1 MKYYQI
7 RIINHYTLEYR
18 EIIRRTKIEID
29 FREPY
34 IELERDMI
42 KSWEPPF
49 KSIKLND
56 LDKDR
61 IYNRVKVYLINKF
74 QSKSF
79 YFED

>member
-1 MKYYQI
+1 MKYFQI
-7 RIINHYTLEYR
+7 RILNHTTLEYR
-18 EIIRRTKIEID
+18 EIIRKIKIEID

-42 KSWEPPF
+42 KFWEPPF
-49 KSIKLND
+49 KNVKLND

-61 IYNRVKVYLINKF
+61 IYNRVKDFLINKF
-74 QSKSF
+74 QSKTF